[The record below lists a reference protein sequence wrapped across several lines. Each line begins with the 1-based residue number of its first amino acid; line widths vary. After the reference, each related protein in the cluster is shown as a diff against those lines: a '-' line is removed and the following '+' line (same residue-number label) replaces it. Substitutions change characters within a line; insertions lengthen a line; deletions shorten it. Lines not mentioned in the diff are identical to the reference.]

1 MEVIPKGQ
9 SQQDWLT
16 YICKACGLLY
26 KEEEGDPD
34 SGIAPGTRFED
45 IPDDWSCPLCG
56 VSKEDFELYD
66 TSDAVKVS
74 GGACIKSTSAGNKVK
89 GWTALKNSDV
99 VIIGAGKAGWQAA
112 QALRGLNKDISISI
126 VTACAGD
133 LYEKPMISV
142 AVAKHIDAKSLI
154 KETGVE
160 AAARLG
166 VNLYANTH
174 AIGLSPQTNQLRT
187 TRGTFKFG
195 HLIIAQGSKPICMPN
210 IGLKDCWHVN
220 HVESYT
226 KLRAAIQDTHS
237 KIAIIGAGLIGCE
250 LSNDLAMAGHD
261 IELIDLSSLPLGR
274 LLPDLA
280 SKKLLQAWGSL
291 PIQFHGGVKVDGI
304 ASENAKKKINLSSG
318 DILEVDHIVMAIGLK
333 TEPDLVKNA
342 KLDWNNGLAVN
353 PKTLQSSAPNIYG
366 LGDCIS
372 IDGEAS
378 RYIEPIL
385 RQADVIAKQ
394 ICGQKDFHYENR
406 ALPIR
411 VKTSSLQIRIEG
423 RIHDAGNWD
432 NEKGAKDPATGK
444 IIFNQWHNNQV
455 QASIQLG

>member
-1 MEVIPKGQ
+1 MGVNLKSQ

-26 KEEEGDPD
+26 REEEGDPD

-66 TSDAVKVS
+66 AGDAVKIS
-74 GGACIKSTSAGNKVK
+74 SSAYIKTASFANRTR
-89 GWTALKNSDV
+89 GWTALKHSEV
-99 VIIGAGKAGWQAA
+99 VIIGAGKAGWQVA
-112 QALRGLNKDISISI
+112 QALRGLNKNISISI
-126 VTACAGD
+126 VTSCAGD
-133 LYEKPMISV
+133 LYDKPMISV

-174 AIGLSPQTNQLRT
+174 AIGLSPQTSQLRT

-195 HLIIAQGSKPICMPN
+195 HLIIAQGSKPICMSN

-250 LSNDLAMAGHD
+250 LANDLAMAGHD

-280 SKKLLQAWGSL
+280 SKKLLEAWSDL
-291 PIQFHGGVKVDGI
+291 PIQFHGGIKVDSI
-304 ASENAKKKINLSSG
+304 ASENTKKKINLSSG

-353 PKTLQSSAPNIYG
+353 PKTLQSSAQNIYG

-372 IDGEAS
+372 INGEAS

-411 VKTSSLQIRIEG
+411 VKTSSLPIRIEG

-432 NEKGAKDPATGK
+432 NEKGAKDLATGK
-444 IIFNQWHNNQV
+444 IIFNQWHNDQV

>member
-1 MEVIPKGQ
+1 MEVMPKDQ
-9 SQQDWLT
+9 PQQEWLT

-56 VSKEDFELYD
+56 VSKEDFELYEA
-66 TSDAVKVS
+66 SNAFKISRGVCVKSV
-74 GGACIKSTSAGNKVK
+74 STSNKSK
-89 GWTALKNSDV
+89 GWTALKSSDV

-112 QALRGLNKDISISI
+112 LALRGQNKDISITI
-126 VTACAGD
+126 VTACTGD

-142 AVAKHIDAKSLI
+142 AAARNIDAKSLI
-154 KETGVE
+154 KEVGSE

-174 AIGLSPQTNQLRT
+174 AIGLSPQSNQLRT

-195 HLIIAQGSKPICMPN
+195 HLIIAQGAKPITMPN
-210 IGLKDCWHVN
+210 IDFKDCWHVN
-220 HVESYT
+220 HMDSYA
-226 KLRAAIQDTHS
+226 KLRTALQDTNS

-250 LSNDLAMAGHD
+250 LANDLAMAGHN
-261 IELIDLSSLPLGR
+261 IELIDLFSLPLGR
-274 LLPDLA
+274 LIPDLA

-291 PIQFHGGVKVDGI
+291 PIKFHGGAKVDGI
-304 ASENAKKKINLSSG
+304 TSQNTKKKINLSSG
-318 DILEVDHIVMAIGLK
+318 EIIEVDHVVMAIGLK

-394 ICGQKDFHYENR
+394 ICGNKDFHYENR
-406 ALPIR
+406 SLPIR
-411 VKTSSLQIRIEG
+411 VKTGSLPIRIEG
-423 RIHDAGNWD
+423 KIHDAGNWD
-432 NEKGAKDPATGK
+432 NERGVIDPATGK
-444 IIFNQWHNNQV
+444 IIFKQWFDNRV

>member
-1 MEVIPKGQ
+1 MEITSTSQ
-9 SQQDWLT
+9 SLQDWLT

-66 TSDAVKVS
+66 TSNVSKIS
-74 GGACIKSTSAGNKVK
+74 GGACTKSAPQGNQ
-89 GWTALKNSDV
+89 GNSWTALKNSDV

-112 QALRGLNKDISISI
+112 QAIRGLNKTTSISI

-133 LYEKPMISV
+133 LYEKPMISI
-142 AVAKHIDAKSLI
+142 AVAKHIDTKSLV
-154 KETGVE
+154 KETGIE

-166 VNLYANTH
+166 VNLYVDTH
-174 AIGLSPQTNQLRT
+174 AIGLSPQINQLRT
-187 TRGTFKFG
+187 TRGTFKYG

-220 HVESYT
+220 HLESYT
-226 KLRAAIQDTHS
+226 KLRAALQEKKS

-250 LSNDLAMAGHD
+250 LANDLAIAGHD

-274 LLPDLA
+274 LLPDVA
-280 SKKLLQAWGSL
+280 SQKLLQAWGGL
-291 PIQFHGGVKVDGI
+291 PIKFHGGVKVDGI
-304 ASENAKKKINLSSG
+304 ASENTKKKINLSSG

-333 TEPDLVKNA
+333 TEPDLVKSA

-353 PKTLQSSAPNIYG
+353 PKTLQSSTPNIYG

-394 ICGQKDFHYENR
+394 ICGQKDAHYENR
-406 ALPIR
+406 TLPIR
-411 VKTSSLQIRIEG
+411 IKTSSLPIRIEG
-423 RIHDAGNWD
+423 KIHDAGDWD